1 MKPIVVIGIGELGG
15 VFARG
20 FPRLGYPVCP
30 VTRIP
35 SMTTGAA
42 ELSAPELVLLVV

>member
-1 MKPIVVIGIGELGG
+1 MKPIVAIAIAIGELGG

-35 SMTTGAA
+35 
-42 ELSAPELVLLVV
+42 P

>member
-1 MKPIVVIGIGELGG
+1 MKPIVGIGKLGS

-20 FPRLGYPVCP
+20 FPRLGYPVYP

-35 SMTTGAA
+35 PMTTGAA
-42 ELSAPELVLLVV
+42 ELSAPGLVLLVV